1 MKLNSILKYSIRF
14 FTLQALLTFLTIYYF
29 DNFLVP
35 SNDYRL
41 QIDANLLEDKDRF
54 YPFIAEEFIKIDIF
68 ISIFIFSFLVFL
80 YSTKFYTYVNE
91 LSFSLDKNFYDEYF
105 SIFLTWTTSLIMF
118 VTFFR
123 FSNLVSR
130 GYLLLY
136 MVMVPFVLLFFRN
149 TELISSIFGRSV
161 TNERY
166 VTFNLE
172 DDSIF
177 KNLRIMTFRKKINDL
192 FLEDINDHKELIN
205 SIDKINKKENINLI
219 VLNFGD
225 KKVINEKI
233 EDYLIK
239 LNKKILIISR
249 NEIKFNKLFLSRQ
262 TSLLDYKLVYFNND
276 IQYGSKYILKRIL
289 DVLVSIVSILLL
301 SPVFIIV
308 YLYILYLDGRPVLIK
323 QNRVGLHGLQFKMY
337 KFRTMKKDAHQL
349 RDELEEMNKNDEVIF
364 KIENDPR
371 LIKGTIPLRNY
382 SLDELPQFFNVLKGE
397 MSVVGPRPLFDE
409 DTKLFSEKYM
419 RRLNVLPGITGLLQI
434 NERNTDEFSIWYKY
448 DIEYIDNWSLFLDLK
463 IIAKTP
469 FSLFSRKVK
478 GI

>member
-14 FTLQALLTFLTIYYF
+14 LLLQSLLTFLTIYYF
-29 DNFLVP
+29 DNFLLP
-35 SNDYRL
+35 SNEFRL
-41 QIDANLLEDKDRF
+41 QIDANLLEDKNRF
-54 YPFIAEEFIKIDIF
+54 YPFVSEVLIKIDIF
-68 ISIFIFSFLVFL
+68 IALFIFIFLVFL

-118 VTFFR
+118 VTLFR
-123 FSNLVSR
+123 FSNLISR

-136 MVMVPFVLLFFRN
+136 MFIVPFILLFFRN

-161 TNERY
+161 TNEKFI
-166 VTFNLE
+166 TFNLE

-177 KNLRIMTFRKKINDL
+177 KNLRIMTFRKKIKDL
-192 FLEDINDHKELIN
+192 SLKDINNDKELIK
-205 SIDKINKKENINLI
+205 SIDEINKKENINLI

-233 EDYLIK
+233 EEYLIQ
-239 LNKKILIISR
+239 LNKKIFIISK
-249 NEIKFNKLFLSRQ
+249 NEIKFNKLFLSRKAN
-262 TSLLDYKLVYFNND
+262 LLDYKLVYFNND

-289 DVLVSIVSILLL
+289 DILVAIIALLLL
-301 SPVFIIV
+301 SPLFIIV
-308 YLYILYLDGRPVLIK
+308 SLYLLYLDGRPVLIK

-337 KFRTMKKDAHQL
+337 KFRTMKKNAHEM
-349 RDELEEMNKNDEVIF
+349 RDVLEEMNKNDEVIF

-371 LIKGTIPLRNY
+371 LISGTAPLRNY

-448 DIEYIDNWSLFLDLK
+448 DMEYIDNWSLMLDMR
-463 IIAKTP
+463 IILKTP
-469 FSLFSRKVK
+469 ISLFSRKVK

>member
-14 FTLQALLTFLTIYYF
+14 FTLQSLLTFLTIYYF
-29 DNFLVP
+29 DNFLLP
-35 SNDYRL
+35 SIDYRL
-41 QIDANLLEDKDRF
+41 QIDANLLEDKERF
-54 YPFIAEEFIKIDIF
+54 YPFISEEFIKIDIF
-68 ISIFIFSFLVFL
+68 IGIFIFIFLVFL

-105 SIFLTWTTSLIMF
+105 SIFLTWTTSLIIF

-136 MVMVPFVLLFFRN
+136 MFMVPFILLFFRN

-161 TNERY
+161 TNEKFI
-166 VTFNLE
+166 TFNLE

-177 KNLRIMTFRKKINDL
+177 KNLRIMTFRKKIDDL
-192 FLEDINDHKELIN
+192 FLKDINNHKELIGN
-205 SIDKINKKENINLI
+205 IDKINKKENINLI
-219 VLNFGD
+219 VLNFGN

-239 LNKKILIISR
+239 LNKKILIISK
-249 NEIKFNKLFLSRQ
+249 NEIKFNKLFLSRKA
-262 TSLLDYKLVYFNND
+262 SLLDYNLVYFNND

-289 DVLVSIVSILLL
+289 DVLVTIIALVLL
-301 SPVFIIV
+301 SPLFIIV
-308 YLYILYLDGRPVLIK
+308 YFYLLYLDGRPVLIK

-337 KFRTMKKDAHQL
+337 KFRTMSKDAHDM
-349 RDELEEMNKNDEVIF
+349 RDELEEMNEHDQVIF

-371 LIKGTIPLRNY
+371 LISGTAPIRNY
-382 SLDELPQFFNVLKGE
+382 SLDELPQFFNVLRGE

-448 DIEYIDNWSLFLDLK
+448 DMEYIDNWSLLLDIK
-463 IIAKTP
+463 IILKTP
-469 FSLFSRKVK
+469 ISLFSRKSK

>member
-14 FTLQALLTFLTIYYF
+14 LLLQSLLTFLTIYYF
-29 DNFLVP
+29 DNFLLP
-35 SNDYRL
+35 SNEFRL
-41 QIDANLLEDKDRF
+41 QIDANLLEDKNRF
-54 YPFIAEEFIKIDIF
+54 YPFVSEVLIKIDIF
-68 ISIFIFSFLVFL
+68 IALFIFIFLVFL

-118 VTFFR
+118 VTLFR
-123 FSNLVSR
+123 FSNLISR

-136 MVMVPFVLLFFRN
+136 MFIVPFILLFFRN

-161 TNERY
+161 TNEKFI
-166 VTFNLE
+166 TFNLE

-177 KNLRIMTFRKKINDL
+177 KNLRIMTFRKKIKDL
-192 FLEDINDHKELIN
+192 SLKDINNDKELIK
-205 SIDKINKKENINLI
+205 SIDEINKKENINLI

-233 EDYLIK
+233 EEYLIQ
-239 LNKKILIISR
+239 LNKKILIISK
-249 NEIKFNKLFLSRQ
+249 NEIKFNKLFLSRKAN
-262 TSLLDYKLVYFNND
+262 LLDYKLVYFNND

-289 DVLVSIVSILLL
+289 DILVAIIALLLL
-301 SPVFIIV
+301 SPLFIIV
-308 YLYILYLDGRPVLIK
+308 SLYLLYLDGRPVLIK

-337 KFRTMKKDAHQL
+337 KFRTMKKNAHEM
-349 RDELEEMNKNDEVIF
+349 RDVLEEMNKNDEVIF

-371 LIKGTIPLRNY
+371 LISGTAPLRNY

-448 DIEYIDNWSLFLDLK
+448 DMEYIDNWSLMLDMR
-463 IIAKTP
+463 IILKTP
-469 FSLFSRKVK
+469 ISLFSRKVK

>member
-14 FTLQALLTFLTIYYF
+14 LLLQSLLTFLTIYYF
-29 DNFLVP
+29 DNFLLP
-35 SNDYRL
+35 SNEFRL
-41 QIDANLLEDKDRF
+41 QIDANLLEDKNRF
-54 YPFIAEEFIKIDIF
+54 YPFVSESLIKIDIF
-68 ISIFIFSFLVFL
+68 IALFIFIFLVFL

-118 VTFFR
+118 VTLFR
-123 FSNLVSR
+123 FSNLISR

-136 MVMVPFVLLFFRN
+136 MFIVPFILLFFRN

-161 TNERY
+161 TNEKFI
-166 VTFNLE
+166 TFNLE
-172 DDSIF
+172 DDSVF
-177 KNLRIMTFRKKINDL
+177 KNLRIMTFRKKIKDL
-192 FLEDINDHKELIN
+192 SLKDINNDKELIK
-205 SIDKINKKENINLI
+205 SIDEINKKENINLI

-233 EDYLIK
+233 EEYLIQ
-239 LNKKILIISR
+239 LNKKILIISK
-249 NEIKFNKLFLSRQ
+249 NEIKFNKLFLSRKA
-262 TSLLDYKLVYFNND
+262 SLLDYKLVYFNND

-289 DVLVSIVSILLL
+289 DILVAIIALLLL
-301 SPVFIIV
+301 SPLFIIV
-308 YLYILYLDGRPVLIK
+308 SLYLLYLDGRPVLIK

-337 KFRTMKKDAHQL
+337 KFRTMKKNAHL
-349 RDELEEMNKNDEVIF
+349 MRDELEEMNKNDEVIF

-371 LIKGTIPLRNY
+371 LISGTAPLRNY

-448 DIEYIDNWSLFLDLK
+448 DMEYIDNWSLMLDMR
-463 IIAKTP
+463 IILKTP
-469 FSLFSRKVK
+469 ISLFSRKVK